1 MNRYKEVEF
10 DILEAI
16 QNAPEKGM
24 YFTDIVKI
32 CPDAVKAY
40 KILKKFVSR
49 NYLTETNE
57 ASGAY
62 FCIKENNQEMKI
74 RMVVCPVCKTI
85 RRTHRDDQVAIHCSN
100 PECKTPSGRHRTFWL
115 VNIDHLRKGS
125 VRRINCIN

>member
-1 MNRYKEVEF
+1 MNRYKEIEF
-10 DILEAI
+10 DIVEAI
-16 QNAPEKGM
+16 STAPEKGLH
-24 YFTDIVKI
+24 FVDILKV

-40 KILKKFVSR
+40 KILKKFVLR

-57 ASGAY
+57 VSGAY
-62 FCIKENNQEMKI
+62 FYIKENNLKMKI
-74 RMVVCPVCKTI
+74 VRVVCPICKTS

-100 PECKTPSGRHRTFWL
+100 PECKTPSGRHRVFWL